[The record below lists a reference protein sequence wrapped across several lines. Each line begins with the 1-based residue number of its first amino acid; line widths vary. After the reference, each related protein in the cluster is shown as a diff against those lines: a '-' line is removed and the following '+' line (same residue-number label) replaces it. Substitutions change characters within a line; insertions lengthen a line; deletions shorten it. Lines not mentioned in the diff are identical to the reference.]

1 MNTIRSALCTTC
13 FYTWSIVM
21 ALVMFPMLVTP
32 RPIFRWFVQLWSEGN
47 FLIFRVVVGIRVE
60 VRGREFIPEGPAII
74 ASKHQSE
81 WETLI
86 FLHLLCDP
94 VYIMKKELAYIPGY
108 GQFARKM
115 KMIFIDRAG
124 YAKSLRELVKAAQ
137 ISISTGRALVIF
149 PEGTRVEPGKRLP
162 YRPGIA
168 ALYGAIDVP
177 VTPVVH
183 NSGLFWPKQSFRKY
197 AGTIVIRFLEPI
209 EPGLERHEFMARLEN
224 TMENAADE
232 LIAET
237 RPKLEH

>member
-1 MNTIRSALCTTC
+1 
-13 FYTWSIVM
+13 
-21 ALVMFPMLVTP
+21 
-32 RPIFRWFVQLWSEGN
+32 
-47 FLIFRVVVGIRVE
+47 VE

-149 PEGTRVEPGKRLP
+149 PEGTRVEPGKKLA

-168 ALYGAIDVP
+168 ALYGAIGVP

-209 EPGLERHEFMARLEN
+209 EPGLERREFMARLEN

-237 RPKLEH
+237 RPKH